1 VFRIRQM
8 QNSCTT
14 WRIFWICI
22 PSPLMPTVPWFAQ
35 TKQANDRLTRS
46 SHRKWSSWSKR
57 CAVITNMYITANIFM
72 FFAPFFQN
80 WRYVRVTEHCRTP
93 IWSSG
98 CAILVD
104 VHFLGAKP
112 YHRGRGSLST
122 HNPVAL
128 YEVFEIA

>member
-1 VFRIRQM
+1 MENILDLYTQPADAYYSLVY
-8 QNSCTT
+8 SDKT
-14 WRIFWICI
+14 
-22 PSPLMPTVPWFAQ
+22 
-35 TKQANDRLTRS
+35 
-46 SHRKWSSWSKR
+46 SKR
-57 CAVITNMYITANIFM
+57 SIDEVITPQVVQLEQTLRCDYEYVHNGQHIYVFCAI
-72 FFAPFFQN
+72 FQN